1 MDWRRSF
8 FQASLLFWS
17 RDAFEIGIALV
28 AYVLETIFIVRQSLT
43 KCNFVSFMQNL
54 IESSILG
61 LARMGLIAAI
71 YSIDDVFYER
81 PLIEI

>member
-54 IESSILG
+54 FESSILG
-61 LARMGLIAAI
+61 MARMGLIAAI